1 MEVSNRLAHL
11 LPHWIEH
18 NEAHVQQLQEW
29 IRKAR
34 AAGMV
39 EVADAIGAAAE
50 ALGQA
55 NGRLAEA
62 AGRLNK

>member
-1 MEVSNRLAHL
+1 MEVSDRLEHL

-18 NEAHVQQLQEW
+18 NEAHVQQLREW
-29 IRKAR
+29 IEKAR

-55 NGRLAEA
+55 NARLAEA
-62 AGRLNK
+62 RGMLPA